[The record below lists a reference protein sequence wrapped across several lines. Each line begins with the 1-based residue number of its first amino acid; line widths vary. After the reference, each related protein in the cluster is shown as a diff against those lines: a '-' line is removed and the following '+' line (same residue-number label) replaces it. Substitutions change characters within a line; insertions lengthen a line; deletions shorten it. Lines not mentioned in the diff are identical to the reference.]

1 MRPPVPPVPL
11 EFMDVFKIFDDDED
25 GDLAPDDGLGDSPD
39 PIGKIIAKLV
49 DDDALAKRGVS
60 GVSDC
65 SWSSPIVTPVEA
77 AFEKAGESALTA
89 VKKFVRSNAQ
99 LLNSERVDCSA
110 LQKSF
115 REDQKCQH
123 R

>member
-1 MRPPVPPVPL
+1 MRPVVAL
-11 EFMDVFKIFDDDED
+11 EFSDLFKVDDDD
-25 GDLAPDDGLGDSPD
+25 FDLDPDDGLGDSSD
-39 PIGKIIAKLV
+39 PIGQIIAKFV

-65 SWSSPIVTPVEA
+65 AWSSPMVTPVEEC
-77 AFEKAGESALTA
+77 FEKAGVSALSA

-115 REDQKCQH
+115 REDQKCQ
-123 R
+123 RR

>member
-1 MRPPVPPVPL
+1 MRPKVPPVPL
-11 EFMDVFKIFDDDED
+11 EFMDVFKIDDDTD
-25 GDLAPDDGLGDSPD
+25 DNALVPDDGLGDSPD
-39 PIGKIIAKLV
+39 PIGKIIAKFV

-65 SWSSPIVTPVEA
+65 AWSSPMVTPIEA
-77 AFEKAGESALTA
+77 VFENAGESALTA

-115 REDQKCQH
+115 REDQKCQ
-123 R
+123 RR